1 MICIL
6 NKRNYAIRKCIDT
19 MVCMLIADIN
29 SQMLSFSVGCLEP
42 EIIRKFLTV
51 RGIYIFAIGA

>member
-1 MICIL
+1 
-6 NKRNYAIRKCIDT
+6 

-29 SQMLSFSVGCLEP
+29 SQMLSFSVGCLES

-51 RGIYIFAIGA
+51 RGIYIFAIGAEATACTSAATRIGFLD